1 MARKET
7 TMSWSQ
13 VPTFLRV
20 SDKDPDVSKRGV
32 VYMNPAKDWVQPF
45 ELTVSKPNQIIE
57 LAAGEQRGP
66 FPLTAQYDGP
76 IEVFYSKV
84 VVYGPDEQDPTI
96 MGLPIQTYDIDMLL
110 EHPGKRIQFMNRMVP
125 LLALS
130 GDAGRPYV
138 LPETIFIP
146 PVQSLNL
153 TLKNNDLANK
163 VWVEFVFGG
172 IKFYPN
178 MAPSDIRAETWR
190 YVDRRE
196 RTYAYWQ
203 TTDEEAVLTAS
214 QANSFFMTIPDNSDL
229 EVFKLTAQSTNSF
242 RCRIRDGQNDRA
254 LTGDLVHC
262 SLLFGGHSPTA
273 AAGGIGGSGGIWPA
287 RWATSWLIRRS
298 TKVQLDL
305 VNLDTAADNT
315 VRPIFGGRKIS
326 YVS

>member
-1 MARKET
+1 
-7 TMSWSQ
+7 MSWSN

-20 SDKDPDVSKRGV
+20 PKVDPKTGQPNDPKKVGII
-32 VYMNPAKDWVQPF
+32 YMNPAKDWVQPF
-45 ELTVSKPNQIIE
+45 ELPVVKPNQIIR
-57 LAAGEQRGP
+57 LGAGEKRGP

-76 IEVFYSKV
+76 IEVFYTKV
-84 VVYGPDEQDPTI
+84 VVYADVSGVR
-96 MGLPIQTYDIDMLL
+96 GAPIQAYDVDFLL
-110 EHPGKRIQFMNRMVP
+110 EHPGKRIQFSNRFVP
-125 LLALS
+125 LIALA
-130 GDAGRPYV
+130 GDGGRPYV

-153 TLKNNDLANK
+153 TLVNNDLVNA
-163 VWVEFVFGG
+163 VWVEFVMGG

-178 MAPSDIRAETWR
+178 MAPVELRDETWK
-190 YVDRRE
+190 YVDRRDK
-196 RTYAYWQ
+196 TYCYFQ
-203 TTDEEAVLTAS
+203 TTDEEALLAPATS
-214 QANSFFMTIPDNSDL
+214 DQGTPFFMTIPDNSDL
-229 EVFKLTAQSTNSF
+229 EVLKLSAQSDHEF

-254 LTGDLVHC
+254 LTGDLIHC

-305 VNLDTAADNT
+305 LNVDTVNDNL
-315 VRPIFGGRKIS
+315 VKPVFGGRKIS

>member
-1 MARKET
+1 
-7 TMSWSQ
+7 MSWSQ

-20 SDKDPDVSKRGV
+20 SDKDPDPKKRGII
-32 VYMNPAKDWVQPF
+32 YMNPAKDWVQPF
-45 ELTVSKPNQIIE
+45 ELSVSKPNQLIH

-76 IEVFYSKV
+76 IEAFYVKV
-84 VVYGPDEQDPTI
+84 NVYEEGETPDDV
-96 MGLPIQTYDIDMLL
+96 GALVDTYDIDFLL
-110 EHPGKRIQFMNRMVP
+110 EHPGKRIQFSNRFIP
-125 LLALS
+125 LDACS
-130 GDAGRPYV
+130 GNGGLPYV

-153 TLKNNDLANK
+153 TLKNQDLSNAR
-163 VWVEFVFGG
+163 WVEFVLGG

-178 MAPSDIRAETWR
+178 MAPSTIREETWK

-203 TTDEEAVLTAS
+203 TTDEEALVAPSAVDTP
-214 QANSFFMTIPDNSDL
+214 FFMTIPDNSDL
-229 EVFKLTAQSTNSF
+229 EVFKLTSHSTNEF

-254 LTGDLVHC
+254 LTGDRIH
-262 SLLFGGHSPTA
+262 SALLFGGHQPL
-273 AAGGIGGSGGIWPA
+273 AGALAVSGSGGIFPA

-305 VNLDTAADNT
+305 TNLDPDNNNLIKP
-315 VRPIFGGRKIS
+315 VFGGRKVS

>member
-1 MARKET
+1 
-7 TMSWSQ
+7 MSWSQ

-20 SDKDPDVSKRGV
+20 PQDDPDPKKRGV
-32 VYMNPAKDWVQPF
+32 IYMNPAKDWIQPF
-45 ELTVSKPNQIIE
+45 ELTVAKPNQIIFIP
-57 LAAGEQRGP
+57 AGGQVGP

-84 VVYGPDEQDPTI
+84 VVYTDVASAPGVPV
-96 MGLPIQTYDIDMLL
+96 QTYDIDFLL

-125 LLALS
+125 LLALA
-130 GDAGRPYV
+130 GDGGRPYV

-146 PVQSLNL
+146 PVQSLNI
-153 TLKNNDLANK
+153 TLKNNDGVNGR
-163 VWVEFVFGG
+163 WVELVLGG

-178 MAPSDIRAETWR
+178 MAPEPMKTETWK

-196 RTYAYWQ
+196 RTYSYWQ
-203 TTDEEAVLTAS
+203 TTDEEAVLTAG
-214 QANSFFMTIPDNSDL
+214 QANSFFMTIPDNSDF
-229 EVFKLTAQSTNSF
+229 ECFKLTAQSDAEF

-254 LTGDLVHC
+254 LTGDQIHC

-305 VNLDTAADNT
+305 LNLDTVNPNT
-315 VRPIFGGRKIS
+315 VRPVFGGRKIS